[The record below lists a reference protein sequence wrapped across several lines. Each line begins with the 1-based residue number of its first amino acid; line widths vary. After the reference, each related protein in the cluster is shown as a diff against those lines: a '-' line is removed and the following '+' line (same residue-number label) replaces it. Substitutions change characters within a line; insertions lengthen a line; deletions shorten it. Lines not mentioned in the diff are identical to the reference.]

1 MTNQLQRAI
10 ERLQQLPIED
20 QIAIAE
26 RILEE
31 IDEREWDKITSKPHV
46 QQAINELAEEAKQQ
60 EEAGEIEEGGFAPD
74 NNY

>member
-1 MTNQLQRAI
+1 MTTQLQRAI

-31 IDEREWDKITSKPHV
+31 IDEREWDKIVNTPHV

-60 EEAGEIEEGGFAPD
+60 EEAGEIEEGGFAAA
-74 NNY
+74 